1 MKTVGIIAEYN
12 PFHEGHLYQI
22 RQVRQRFH
30 ADFVVIAMSG
40 DFVQRGEPAI
50 YDKYLRTEIALAAGA
65 DLVLE
70 LPVCFATSSAEDFA
84 FAGVTLF
91 DRLGVV
97 DGLCF
102 GSESGDLASM
112 TAVAELLSSEPEQYK
127 KLLQE
132 YLRSGDSFPRA
143 RAKALSLC
151 FAASAS
157 EKPSSGNVEA
167 LLSSPNNILGVEYL
181 KSLIRRKSQIEPM
194 TLRRT
199 GQGYHDCFLPED
211 GAFPSASALR
221 RGISASQVDY
231 ARLLCSLGLAADNFL
246 SAPGRLTPVFPDDLS
261 LIFNWRLQEL
271 IQAGQNLAAFA
282 DLSPELAARLTRASL
297 EFDTYTGRIRQLK
310 TRQYTY
316 TRISRGLLH
325 LMLGITDEDL
335 SLARGMDYIPYV
347 RILGFRRSAKP
358 LLSGIKQNC
367 PLPLITKTADAR
379 QLLDTDGLK
388 LFQKDIHASHLRQ
401 ALAFSKN
408 GIQMPNEY
416 TRSVIIL

>member
-22 RQVRQRFH
+22 QQVRQRFH

-84 FAGVTLF
+84 AAGVALLN
-91 DRLGVV
+91 RLGVV

-102 GSESGDLASM
+102 GSELGDLAPM
-112 TAVAELLSSEPEQYK
+112 KAAAELLAFEPEQYK
-127 KLLQE
+127 RLLQG
-132 YLRSGDSFPRA
+132 YLKAGDSFPKARA
-143 RAKALSLC
+143 RALSLC
-151 FAASAS
+151 FSQSAS
-157 EKPSSGNVEA
+157 ENPAFQDAEA
-167 LLSSPNNILGVEYL
+167 FLSSPNNILGVEYL
-181 KSLIRRKSQIEPM
+181 KALIRQKSPIEPM
-194 TLRRT
+194 TLKRT
-199 GQGYHDCFLPED
+199 GQDYHDCTLPSD
-211 GAFPSASALR
+211 GVFSSASALR
-221 RGISASQVDY
+221 RGIGAAEVNYS
-231 ARLLCSLGLAADNFL
+231 RLLSSLGLTKKISLTD
-246 SAPGRLTPVFPDDLS
+246 SDEPAPIFPDDLS

-271 IQAGQNLAAFA
+271 LQAGQNMTVFSG
-282 DLSPELAARLTRASL
+282 LSPELAARLTRASL
-297 EFDTYTGRIRQLK
+297 EFETFTGRIRQLK

-316 TRISRGLLH
+316 TRISRALLH
-325 LMLGITDEDL
+325 LLLGITDEDI
-335 SLARGMDYIPYV
+335 SLGKRMDYIPYV
-347 RILGFRRSAKP
+347 RILGFSRSAKP
-358 LLSGIKQNC
+358 LLSRIRQEC

-401 ALAFSKN
+401 ALVYSKN
-408 GIQMPNEY
+408 GRQMPNEY

>member
-65 DLVLE
+65 DLILE

-84 FAGVTLF
+84 SAGVTLF

-102 GSESGDLASM
+102 GSESGDLAPLE
-112 TAVAELLSSEPEQYK
+112 TVAELLSSELEQYK
-127 KLLQE
+127 ELLQG
-132 YLRSGDSFPRA
+132 YLKSGDSFPRA

-151 FAASAS
+151 FTASAP
-157 EKPSSGNVEA
+157 EKTAPEDVEA

-181 KSLIRRKSQIEPM
+181 KSLKRRKSQITPM
-194 TLRRT
+194 TLKRT
-199 GQGYHDCFLPED
+199 GQGYHDCSLPED
-211 GAFPSASALR
+211 DAFSSASALR

-231 ARLLCSLGLAADNFL
+231 ARILSSLGLASVNFQ
-246 SAPGRLTPVFPDDLS
+246 PVFGRQTPIFPDDLS
-261 LIFNWRLQEL
+261 LVFNWRMLEL
-271 IQAGQNLAAFA
+271 IQAGQNLADFA

-297 EFDTYTGRIRQLK
+297 EFDTFTGRIRQLK

-316 TRISRGLLH
+316 TRISRALLH
-325 LMLGITDEDL
+325 LLLEITDADI
-335 SLARGMDYIPYV
+335 SLAKSLDYIPYV

-358 LLSGIKQNC
+358 LLSEIKQNC

-379 QLLDTDGLK
+379 QILGTDGLK

-401 ALAFSKN
+401 ALAYSKN
-408 GIQMPNEY
+408 GCHMPNEY
-416 TRSVIIL
+416 TRSVVIL